1 VMDEPP
7 SQSKGKS
14 GKVTA
19 RKSEKSLK
27 PNAPSKPHES
37 ESELS
42 EVVDEPPPKRGK
54 KMAGDKERTR
64 KPKQPLSKNE
74 EIIKKYK
81 TLVLVCGVRKQWK
94 KVFADCAT
102 ETAQINRL
110 KSILTDLGMK
120 GRMSMDQAKAI
131 RKKRELKAE
140 LEDVIKFDQTKGAN
154 PQQSISSNG
163 SEEDGSDDFERNT
176 TKPSTSRSIMAFL
189 ADQSDSD

>member
-1 VMDEPP
+1 M
-7 SQSKGKS
+7 
-14 GKVTA
+14 
-19 RKSEKSLK
+19 
-27 PNAPSKPHES
+27 
-37 ESELS
+37 
-42 EVVDEPPPKRGK
+42 
-54 KMAGDKERTR
+54 
-64 KPKQPLSKNE
+64 
-74 EIIKKYK
+74 
-81 TLVLVCGVRKQWK
+81 
-94 KVFADCAT
+94 FADCAT

-140 LEDVIKFDQTKGAN
+140 LGNPRITRNKLSTKLPCVEDVIKFDQSKGAN

-176 TKPSTSRSIMAFL
+176 VKVRGPFAAGSFITYEMLISPQPSTSRSIMAFL